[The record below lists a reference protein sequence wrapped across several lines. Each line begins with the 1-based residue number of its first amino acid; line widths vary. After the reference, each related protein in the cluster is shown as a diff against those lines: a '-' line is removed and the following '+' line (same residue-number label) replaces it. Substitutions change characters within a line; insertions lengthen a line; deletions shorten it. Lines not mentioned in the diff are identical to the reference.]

1 MGGKIKE
8 TWAPGYI
15 IMGNTKGRKEKCQ
28 ELIQWMRGVGSC
40 CCALYTQHAGVVSCF
55 HSME

>member
-15 IMGNTKGRKEKCQ
+15 IMGDTKGRKEKCQ

-40 CCALYTQHAGVVSCF
+40 CCAAAVHYT
-55 HSME
+55 HSTLA